1 MKKIMFALIA
11 AALLITGCGQRN
23 LGIDDGT
30 GVETSP
36 QYTAETD
43 NPAKPKRQPART
55 TAAEETSTTVQ
66 TVANENV
73 SSGTKA
79 DTVSATKVNADTV
92 TTQTEIETE
101 TETTVP
107 AETENIDTTAPE
119 NTDTATTE
127 VPTDAATQPPKEV
140 YYLDGVV
147 YEIHDKYIV
156 INETDLKRLQVSF
169 SDTSKIKDIKVGDT
183 VEITYDGL
191 INEGSV
197 NYAYDAYSIEV
208 TKKADKEYRFEH
220 YEYNSVSF
228 SLLVPEGWN
237 SKIIDYP
244 QEGEFTDWGVRFA
257 PDGAV
262 GSMDITWH
270 SSISI
275 SGSFD
280 KTTTSMKDMSVK
292 KYSRNGVWRFF
303 VFENNYVTTNNF
315 FETSQHDQYADDM
328 EIMLNT
334 LEFN

>member
-11 AALLITGCGQRN
+11 AALLLTGCGQRN

-36 QYTAETD
+36 RYTEPID

-55 TAAEETSTTVQ
+55 TATTETSTTVQ
-66 TVANENV
+66 TSASKNI
-73 SSGTKA
+73 SSETQTDNTTDTKTNA
-79 DTVSATKVNADTV
+79 VNA
-92 TTQTEIETE
+92 TTQTETKTE
-101 TETTVP
+101 TVVP
-107 AETENIDTTAPE
+107 EETENIDITAPE
-119 NTDTATTE
+119 NTDIVATE
-127 VPTDAATQPPKEV
+127 VTTDVTTQTPTEV
-140 YYLDGVV
+140 YYLDGIV
-147 YEIHDKYIV
+147 YEVHDKYIV
-156 INETDLKRLQVSF
+156 INETDLKRVQVSVA
-169 SDTSKIKDIKVGDT
+169 DASKIEGINVGDT

-197 NYAYDAYSIEV
+197 NYAYDAYSVEV
-208 TKKADKEYRFEH
+208 TKKADKEYSFEH
-220 YEYNSVSF
+220 YEYNGVSF

-275 SGSFD
+275 SGGFD
-280 KTTTSMKDMSVK
+280 KTTTTMKEMSVK

-303 VFENNYVTTNNF
+303 VFENNYVVTNNF
-315 FETSQHDQYADDM
+315 FETSQHDQYANDM

>member
-1 MKKIMFALIA
+1 MFTLIA
-11 AALLITGCGQRN
+11 AVLFLTGCGQQN
-23 LGIDDGT
+23 LAVDDGT

-36 QYTAETD
+36 RYTEIAE

-55 TAAEETSTTVQ
+55 TAVTEAVETSAAIQTATV
-66 TVANENV
+66 ENV
-73 SSGTKA
+73 SSEAVT
-79 DTVSATKVNADTV
+79 DTDTV
-92 TTQTEIETE
+92 TSAVQTDTQTQAVASAVVDNEDDVIVHEIIET
-101 TETTVP
+101 
-107 AETENIDTTAPE
+107 TA
-119 NTDTATTE
+119 E
-127 VPTDAATQPPKEV
+127 VPVEPAPVQTEQV

-147 YEIHDKYIV
+147 YEVRDKYIV
-156 INETDLKRLQVSF
+156 INETDFKMVQVSVA
-169 SDTSKIKDIKVGDT
+169 DTSKIEGINVGDT
-183 VEITYDGL
+183 VEITYNGL

-197 NYAYDAYSIEV
+197 KYAYDAYSIEV
-208 TKKADKEYRFEH
+208 TKKADKEYRLEH

-237 SKIIDYP
+237 SKVIDYP
-244 QEGEFTDWGVRFA
+244 QEGDFTDWGVRFT

-275 SGSFD
+275 SGGFD
-280 KTTTSMKDMSVK
+280 KTTTTMKDMSVK

-328 EIMLNT
+328 ELMLNT
-334 LEFN
+334 LEFY